1 MYQNKILSNIF
12 KNIKCFNCFNI
23 NKSYI
28 HILYTNENKG
38 NKFLNFKNKTDY
50 ENKKI
55 VLFDI
60 ESKDK
65 NIRKKINRT
74 FIGSILLSSITI
86 SMIELNL
93 INNIYGYFISTSLI
107 VFYTI
112 YLLFY
117 NSLILRAVLDYE
129 NKNLLLYPFTLLKR
143 NNLKKQIIIS
153 LHEIKKINKIK
164 KYIQLYLKKEKSIS
178 IFNYIPLH
186 LPRYNCS
193 KTSIPKKNNKD
204 ILYSYDFNNLNI
216 SVFNEKRSK
225 VDVPNIKKNIEG
237 YPLDLI
243 EENKLIS
250 LLKI

>member
-1 MYQNKILSNIF
+1 MNKNKIVITLF
-12 KNIKCFNCFNI
+12 KNIKCFKYLSI
-23 NKSYI
+23 SKSYF
-28 HILYTNENKG
+28 HILFTNENKG
-38 NKFLNFKNKTDY
+38 NKFLNFKNMTDF

-55 VLFDI
+55 VLLDI
-60 ESKDK
+60 ESENR

-86 SMIELNL
+86 CLIELNL
-93 INNIYGYFISTSLI
+93 IYNIYGYIVSVGLI
-107 VFYTI
+107 IFFTI

-153 LHEIKKINKIK
+153 LHEIKKINKLK
-164 KYIQLYLKKEKSIS
+164 KYIQLHLKKEKSVS
-178 IFNYIPLH
+178 IFNFIPLH
-186 LPRYNCS
+186 IPRYNCA
-193 KTSIPKKNNKD
+193 KTSLPKENKKD

-216 SVFNEKRSK
+216 SVFNQKRSK
-225 VDVPNIKKNIEG
+225 IDVPNIKKNIEG
-237 YPLDLI
+237 YPLNLI

-250 LLKI
+250 LLKL